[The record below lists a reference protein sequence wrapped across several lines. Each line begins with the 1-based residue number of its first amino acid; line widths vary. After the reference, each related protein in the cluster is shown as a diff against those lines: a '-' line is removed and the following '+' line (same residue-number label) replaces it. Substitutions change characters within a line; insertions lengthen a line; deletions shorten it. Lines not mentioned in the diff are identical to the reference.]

1 MGMGL
6 PGLIFLLVALVLI
19 GIGIAIGLVACLFAA
34 LLVGLGIISSSFVIG
49 FRSGRPE
56 AGIRAF
62 LLQCGILSGIPAG
75 AVSAWLG
82 YSFFTTYRSGWPILL
97 SGALG
102 GAIAGVVIALSLDFV
117 SRSLHAWA
125 SARLLP
131 LSSKAPM
138 GIGHKR

>member
-1 MGMGL
+1 MGL

-82 YSFFTTYRSGWPILL
+82 YSFFTTHRDGWPILL

-102 GAIAGVVIALSLDFV
+102 GAIAGVIIALALDFV
-117 SRSLHAWA
+117 SRRLHTWA

-131 LSSKAPM
+131 LSSKAPF
-138 GIGHKR
+138 GIDHKN